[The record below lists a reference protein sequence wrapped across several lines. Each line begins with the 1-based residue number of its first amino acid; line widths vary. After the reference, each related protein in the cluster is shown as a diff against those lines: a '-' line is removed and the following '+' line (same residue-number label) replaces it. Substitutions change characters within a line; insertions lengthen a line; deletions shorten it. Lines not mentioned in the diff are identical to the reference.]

1 MPSISTELYEFIIKI
16 VDERVKEIKVT
27 REEFNKL
34 VEEVRQLVK
43 SIDRLAEAQKRTEER
58 VDRLSKAL
66 EELAEA
72 QKRTEE
78 RVDRLSKALEEL
90 AEAQKRTEERVD
102 KLAKVVDSLV
112 LAVGELSDSVK
123 MLKVEVGRLSETV
136 GFGLEDIA
144 RVVLPGWLQR
154 HTGIYVE
161 ELRREFFTVNGEEIE
176 VDLFGEG
183 LKDKKKVFI
192 IGEVKSRIY
201 RHDVEQFYRKYS
213 KLKKVLPRDKL
224 IGVLFGY
231 LIHPSARKQA
241 QKHGFYTIASY
252 ER

>member
-34 VEEVRQLVK
+34 IEEVRQLVK
-43 SIDRLAEAQKRTEER
+43 SIDR
-58 VDRLSKAL
+58 
-66 EELAEA
+66 LAEA

-201 RHDVEQFYRKYS
+201 RHDVERFYRKYS
-213 KLKKVLPRDKL
+213 KLKKVLPKDKL

>member
-43 SIDRLAEAQKRTEER
+43 SIDR
-58 VDRLSKAL
+58 
-66 EELAEA
+66 LAEA

-183 LKDKKKVFI
+183 LKDKKKVFVV
-192 IGEVKSRIY
+192 GEVKSRIY

>member
-34 VEEVRQLVK
+34 IEEVRQLVK
-43 SIDRLAEAQKRTEER
+43 SIDR
-58 VDRLSKAL
+58 
-66 EELAEA
+66 LAEA

-183 LKDKKKVFI
+183 LKDKKKVFVV
-192 IGEVKSRIY
+192 GEVKSRIY